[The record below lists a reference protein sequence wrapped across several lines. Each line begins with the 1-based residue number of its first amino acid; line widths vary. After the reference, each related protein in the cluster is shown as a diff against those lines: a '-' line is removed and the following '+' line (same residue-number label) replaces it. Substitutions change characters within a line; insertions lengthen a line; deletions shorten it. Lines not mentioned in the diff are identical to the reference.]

1 MNVVEVET
9 CEGCGAEAEKGSLIR
24 DSVDSSQL
32 RCQNCIAPDKKP
44 RKPRKRKEKPVIA
57 AIDIT
62 GVPETVISRVPEP
75 EIPIDFDA
83 LRKDAEA
90 FAHECGLDQVRVDGP
105 ERETYPRF
113 GYGYV
118 FQITELSGKQRR
130 ATARYTCYGL
140 RNYWSM
146 DSLVTG

>member
-1 MNVVEVET
+1 M
-9 CEGCGAEAEKGSLIR
+9 
-24 DSVDSSQL
+24 
-32 RCQNCIAPDKKP
+32 
-44 RKPRKRKEKPVIA
+44 IA

-62 GVPETVISRVPEP
+62 AVPETIITRVPDD
-75 EIPIDFDA
+75 EIPINPEA
-83 LRKDAEA
+83 LRKDAQA
-90 FAHECGLDQVRVDGP
+90 WAQECGLGQVRLDGP
-105 ERETYPRF
+105 DRENFPRH

-140 RNYWSM
+140 RNFWSM

>member
-1 MNVVEVET
+1 MEQCVK
-9 CEGCGAEAEKGSLIR
+9 CGAEALEGMLIR

-57 AIDIT
+57 AAAAIVETIIQRA
-62 GVPETVISRVPEP
+62 PEETY
-75 EIPIDFDA
+75 PIDLEA
-83 LRKDAEA
+83 LRKDAHA
-90 FAHECGLDQVRVDGP
+90 WAKECGLGQVRLNGP
-105 ERETYPRF
+105 DREDFPQY

-118 FQITELSGKQRR
+118 FQIAEISGKQRR
-130 ATARYTCYGL
+130 ATARYTCHGL
-140 RNYWSM
+140 RNFWSM